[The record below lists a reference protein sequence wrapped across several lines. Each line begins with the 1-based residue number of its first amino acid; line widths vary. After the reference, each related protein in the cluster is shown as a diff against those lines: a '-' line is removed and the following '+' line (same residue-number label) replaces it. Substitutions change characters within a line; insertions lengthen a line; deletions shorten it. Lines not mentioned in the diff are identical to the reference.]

1 MTTLWTF
8 HVHIL
13 DEAFTNWIPHVC
25 STLYRT
31 LWCLSVLMDSAL
43 LYWCLWLDLRPLVK
57 YALFIQRFHWAV
69 FLFLCVGR
77 FLRKENMIWHWST
90 IEINQLEMSRLE
102 VLWLVT
108 NHEKIQKVL
117 SRASD
122 WAGDHVG
129 MSRQPLYHHLLKFWT
144 LETISFFVCTCG
156 RLLPFRIALTLSE
169 THSSPI
175 SKALVFVKVIGLQYT
190 FGWSGIQIIES
201 MFEIWCHDSLLVMW
215 PKILFLCYKIGY
227 VSRLM
232 LICCL
237 ESEGLKSLSH
247 RCARE
252 SSSANTPSEMHEDS
266 MCL

>member
-1 MTTLWTF
+1 MHFSYKASIGLCSF
-8 HVHIL
+8 
-13 DEAFTNWIPHVC
+13 FCVC
-25 STLYRT
+25 RE
-31 LWCLSVLMDSAL
+31 
-43 LYWCLWLDLRPLVK
+43 
-57 YALFIQRFHWAV
+57 V
-69 FLFLCVGR
+69 F
-77 FLRKENMIWHWST
+77 KEGKMIWHWST

-102 VLWLVT
+102 LLWLVT

-117 SRASD
+117 WRASD
-122 WAGDHVG
+122 CAADHVG

-156 RLLPFRIALTLSE
+156 RLLPFRIALTLSD
-169 THSSPI
+169 THSTPI
-175 SKALVFVKVIGLQYT
+175 SKAMVFVKVIGLQYT

-215 PKILFLCYKIGY
+215 PKILLYLCYKIGY

-237 ESEGLKSLSH
+237 EREGLKSLSH

-252 SSSANTPSEMHEDS
+252 SSSANTPSEMHENS